1 MANKDM
7 KHPDNVAGKFYCTD
21 PDDENGEGCI
31 AWTVKVRNESGDWCA
46 EDEDGNAFIKKQ
58 PESEEDI
65 ELCVEQMEACPVGSI
80 GDDGD
85 A

>member
-31 AWTVKVRNESGDWCA
+31 ACNVCYNGAPDFFG
-46 EDEDGNAFIKKQ
+46 EDEDGNAYISKQ
-58 PESEEDI
+58 PESAEDI
-65 ELCVEQMEACPVGSI
+65 ELCIEQLEACPVCSI
-80 GDDGD
+80 GD
-85 A
+85 AEQE

>member
-1 MANKDM
+1 MSNKDM

-21 PDDENGEGCI
+21 PDDDNGEGCI
-31 AWTVKVRNESGDWCA
+31 ACNVCYNGAPDFFA
-46 EDEDGNAFIKKQ
+46 EDEDGNAYIKKQ
-58 PESEEDI
+58 PETEEDI

>member
-31 AWTVKVRNESGDWCA
+31 ARNVCYNGAPEFFA